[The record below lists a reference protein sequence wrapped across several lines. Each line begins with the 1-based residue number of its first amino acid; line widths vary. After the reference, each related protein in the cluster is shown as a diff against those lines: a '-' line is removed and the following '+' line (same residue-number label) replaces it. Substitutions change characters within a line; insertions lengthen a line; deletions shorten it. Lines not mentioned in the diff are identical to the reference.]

1 MSKEILLVV
10 EAVSNEKGVSREV
23 IFEAIEAALAS
34 AAKKNLED
42 DEGEPELRVQ
52 IDRKTGEYQTWRQWY
67 IVDNQ
72 SVPVLGLE
80 LTFQEA
86 EEIDSNLRPGDL
98 YEVEVPNAD
107 FGRIGAQAAKQIIF
121 QKVREAER
129 AQILEQYRDRI
140 GELISGI
147 VKKVTR
153 DKLIIDLGGNAEAA
167 LPRDQLIARESFRIG
182 ERVRACLMEIQ
193 EEGRG
198 PGLILSRTSNQML
211 IELCRI
217 EVPEIQEDVI
227 EILACARD
235 PGSRAKIAV
244 KTNDGRID
252 PVGACVGMRGARVQ
266 AVSNELANER
276 VDIVL
281 WHDNPAQ
288 LVINAMS
295 PAQVASI
302 ILDEETNAMDVAVE
316 EGNLAIAIGKSGQNV
331 RLASELTG
339 WTLNVMT
346 ESDAASKH
354 QQEVDSI
361 VSMFERKMDLDEDLA
376 TLLVEEGFTSIEEV
390 AYVPKEEMLGI
401 DGLDEDMV
409 DELRR
414 RAKDVLLTQELATE
428 EMLESAKPS
437 AELLAMPN
445 MEKAVA
451 VALAAKGVVTVDDL
465 AEQAIDDLM
474 DIDDMNETLAG
485 ELIMAARASW
495 FENE

>member
-1 MSKEILLVV
+1 M
-10 EAVSNEKGVSREV
+10 
-23 IFEAIEAALAS
+23 
-34 AAKKNLED
+34 
-42 DEGEPELRVQ
+42 
-52 IDRKTGEYQTWRQWY
+52 
-67 IVDNQ
+67 
-72 SVPVLGLE
+72 
-80 LTFQEA
+80 
-86 EEIDSNLRPGDL
+86 
-98 YEVEVPNAD
+98 
-107 FGRIGAQAAKQIIF
+107 
-121 QKVREAER
+121 
-129 AQILEQYRDRI
+129 
-140 GELISGI
+140 
-147 VKKVTR
+147 
-153 DKLIIDLGGNAEAA
+153 
-167 LPRDQLIARESFRIG
+167 
-182 ERVRACLMEIQ
+182 
-193 EEGRG
+193 
-198 PGLILSRTSNQML
+198 
-211 IELCRI
+211 
-217 EVPEIQEDVI
+217 
-227 EILACARD
+227 
-235 PGSRAKIAV
+235 
-244 KTNDGRID
+244 
-252 PVGACVGMRGARVQ
+252 
-266 AVSNELANER
+266 
-276 VDIVL
+276 
-281 WHDNPAQ
+281 
-288 LVINAMS
+288 
-295 PAQVASI
+295 
-302 ILDEETNAMDVAVE
+302 
-316 EGNLAIAIGKSGQNV
+316 